1 MDVLVGDIGGTHARL
16 AVMSLEEDRWKIR
29 RQQDYRSA
37 EFPGLAAVVRAFLAT
52 LDQVPDRA
60 CFGVA
65 CPVDTG
71 ICRLTNLDWEVDTA
85 KLPGELGIERTRLIN
100 DFHAV
105 GLAVPLLR
113 AEDLVVLQPGR
124 PEPRGALAIIGA
136 GTGLGQSLLV
146 WDGSAY
152 RVHASE
158 GGHADFA
165 PRSRLEAQLFL
176 YLLERYGHVSY
187 ERVLSGPGLVNLYRF
202 LLDSGIGTEQR
213 AVRSEMETGDPAA
226 VISRHG
232 LEGTDAVCVR
242 ALDLFAGI
250 YGAQAGNLA
259 LTVRA
264 EGGVF
269 LAGGIAPVILEKL
282 RDGTFLQAFTG
293 KGRMASLLEQVAV
306 RVIVNPNTGLIG
318 AAAAARAL
326 E

>member
-16 AVMSLEEDRWKIR
+16 AVMSIDGAHWKIQ

-37 EFPGLAAVVRAFLAT
+37 DFPGLPAVVRAFTAT
-52 LDQVPDRA
+52 LEKVPDRA

-65 CPVDTG
+65 CPVNDG
-71 ICRLTNLDWEVDTA
+71 ICRLTNLEWVVDASRLSQEVGVA
-85 KLPGELGIERTRLIN
+85 RAGLVN

-105 GLAVPLLR
+105 ALALPLL
-113 AEDLVVLQPGR
+113 AEDDLVVLQAGQPVAH
-124 PEPRGALAIIGA
+124 GAMAIIGA

-146 WDGSAY
+146 WDGKAY
-152 RVHASE
+152 QVLPSE

-165 PRSRLEAQLFL
+165 PRSRLEAQLFV
-176 YLLERYGHVSY
+176 YLLERFGHVSY
-187 ERVLSGPGLVNLYRF
+187 ERLLSGPGLVNLYRF
-202 LLDSGIGTEQR
+202 LVDSGIGTEQR
-213 AVRSEMETGDPAA
+213 AVRAEMEDGDPAA

-242 ALDLFAGI
+242 ALDLFAEI

-264 EGGVF
+264 EGGVY

-293 KGRMASLLEQVAV
+293 KGRMASLLERVPV

-318 AAAAARAL
+318 AAAAARDL
-326 E
+326 S